1 MPAWAT
7 VYLNKQNKKQKTQRA
22 FLNPLVPRDFSTT
35 ITTTTIKAVLAF
47 CYLVSYQRSLKVQIS
62 HDTANGHLCTDP
74 QNL

>member
-7 VYLNKQNKKQKTQRA
+7 VYLNKQNKKQEKQKG
-22 FLNPLVPRDFSTT
+22 FLKPLVSRDFSTT
-35 ITTTTIKAVLAF
+35 TTTMKAVLAF
-47 CYLVSYQRSLKVQIS
+47 YYLVSYQRSLKVQTS